1 MQGFDLTGQTLALF
15 MLQLIARFMRVFF
28 ALLYHPF
35 AFTYDLVAAVVS
47 FGCWKDWTKTV
58 LPYIEGARVLELGF
72 GPGHLQRILLS
83 RGLFAVGLDESRQM
97 AVLAKNHLSKSG
109 YTQIR
114 LSRGL
119 AQQLPFPNES
129 FNTVV
134 ATFPT
139 EYIFDPRTLAEVR
152 RCLLNGGRLVVLPV
166 AWPKSPLL
174 AWLYKVTGES
184 PSAIDPIIQRVKPI
198 FANAGFD
205 VRLERLEEKS
215 SRLLIIIATKTDF

>member
-1 MQGFDLTGQTLALF
+1 MQGFDPTGQTLVLF
-15 MLQLIARFMRVFF
+15 MMQLIARFMRVFF

-35 AFTYDLVAAVVS
+35 AFTYDLVAAAVS
-47 FGCWKDWTKTV
+47 FGRWKDWTKTV
-58 LPYIEGARVLELGF
+58 LPHIEGARVLELGF

-97 AVLAKNHLSKSG
+97 ATFAKKHLLKSG
-109 YTQIR
+109 YAQAN

-129 FNTVV
+129 FSTIV

-152 RCLLNGGRLVVLPV
+152 RCLLNGGRLVVLPA

-174 AWLYKVTGES
+174 GWLYKIAGES
-184 PSAIDPIIQRVKPI
+184 PFAIDPIIQKIKPLLTD
-198 FANAGFD
+198 AGFE

-215 SRLLIIIATKTDF
+215 SLLLIVIAMKAD

>member
-1 MQGFDLTGQTLALF
+1 MQGFDPTGQTLVLF
-15 MLQLIARFMRVFF
+15 MMQIIARFMHVFF

-35 AFTYDLVAAVVS
+35 ACTYDLVAAAVS
-47 FGCWKDWTKTV
+47 FGRWKDWTKTV
-58 LPYIEGARVLELGF
+58 LLHIEGARVLELGF

-97 AVLAKNHLSKSG
+97 ATLTKKHLLKSG
-109 YTQIR
+109 YTQAN

-129 FNTVV
+129 FSTIV

-152 RCLLNGGRLVVLPV
+152 RCLLNGGRLVVLPA

-174 AWLYKVTGES
+174 GWLYKIAGES
-184 PSAIDPIIQRVKPI
+184 PFAIDPIIQRIKPLLTD
-198 FANAGFD
+198 AGFE
-205 VRLERLEEKS
+205 VRLERFEEKS
-215 SRLLIIIATKTDF
+215 SLLLIVIAMRAD

>member
-1 MQGFDLTGQTLALF
+1 MQGFDLTGQTLVLF
-15 MLQLIARFMRVFF
+15 MMQLIARFMRAFF

-35 AFTYDLVAAVVS
+35 AFTYDLVAAAVS
-47 FGCWKDWTKTV
+47 FGRWKDWTNTV
-58 LPYIEGARVLELGF
+58 LPYIEGERVLELGF

-97 AVLAKNHLSKSG
+97 AGLTKRRLLKSG
-109 YTQIR
+109 CTQIN

-119 AQQLPFPNES
+119 AQQLPFSSES
-129 FNTVV
+129 FNTII
-134 ATFPT
+134 ATFPS

-174 AWLYKVTGES
+174 AGLYKITGES
-184 PSAIDPIIQRVKPI
+184 PSTIDPIIQRLKPI
-198 FANAGFD
+198 FENTGFD
-205 VRLERLEEKS
+205 VRLERLEERS
-215 SRLLIIIATKTDF
+215 SLLLIIIATKADF